1 MLLNDSL
8 SAMRLCGLEIE
19 DDVPDHSTL
28 SQFHKEL
35 TEKKAYERIRRK
47 LNIQLKKRGLIIKEG
62 VKVDA
67 SLTDSSWCLKGKVE

>member
-1 MLLNDSL
+1 MLNDRL

-47 LNIQLKKRGLIIKEG
+47 LNIQLKKRGLIIKG
-62 VKVDA
+62 RVKVDA
-67 SLTDSSWCLKGKVE
+67 SLTDSPWCLKGKVE